1 MVFSLQEERV
11 FHVNICV
18 FVPDCYLGLIIFVMI
33 LFGIQQW
40 YQSLVD
46 LVDDSLCELRW
57 KIRDFFD

>member
-11 FHVNICV
+11 FHVNIYV
-18 FVPDCYLGLIIFVMI
+18 FVRDCYLGLIIFVII